1 MNRVLKDVQF
11 EASAPKLDERQVRLR
26 VKRSLNFLQRR
37 KELRA
42 RVEFSGSREYVAEMD
57 RRFSG
62 VLVQPKGTGR
72 HRVRYRSKRG

>member
-11 EASAPKLDERQVRLR
+11 EASAPQLNERQVRLR

-42 RVEFSGSREYVAEMD
+42 RVEFSGSRE
-57 RRFSG
+57 
-62 VLVQPKGTGR
+62 
-72 HRVRYRSKRG
+72 